1 MQITDQQIDEFIAL
15 YRKEYAITLDKKTA
29 YEKGFKLVRLMQLT
43 YLPELTNKRYEKY
56 RKEI

>member
-1 MQITDQQIDEFIAL
+1 MQITDRQINEFIAL

-43 YLPELTNKRYEKY
+43 YLPELTIKKHEKY

>member
-1 MQITDQQIDEFIAL
+1 MQITDRQIDEFIAL
-15 YRKEYAITLDKKTA
+15 YRKEYGITLDKKTA

-43 YLPELTNKRYEKY
+43 YLPELTTKKYEKY